1 MTDKNAEKTPGPLG
15 ISDWASQ
22 NIDVA
27 ELFTIDVTASDSFEV
42 PTRSWDKMSWS
53 PPGGVDG

>member
-27 ELFTIDVTASDSFEV
+27 ELLTIDVTASDTFAKSEQE
-42 PTRSWDKMSWS
+42 SGIKSA
-53 PPGGVDG
+53 G